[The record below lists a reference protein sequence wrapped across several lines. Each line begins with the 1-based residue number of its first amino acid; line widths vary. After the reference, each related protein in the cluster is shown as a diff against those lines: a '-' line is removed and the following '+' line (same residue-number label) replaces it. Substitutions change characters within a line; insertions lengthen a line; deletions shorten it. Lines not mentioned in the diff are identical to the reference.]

1 MNVQASPTVP
11 HARNT
16 DPSTSHVAAGRVQRF
31 CTTHVD
37 KIVSCLTFHGDK
49 TAAEI
54 AACTGLTV
62 VQIDRR
68 LPELERKG
76 VVCVAKADGAD
87 LVRDGFRV
95 WKAA

>member
-1 MNVQASPTVP
+1 MNALTAVP
-11 HARNT
+11 RARNT

-31 CTTHVD
+31 CTTHID
-37 KIVSCLTFHGDK
+37 KIVSCLVFHGDK

-87 LVRDGFRV
+87 LVRNGFRV
-95 WKAA
+95 WRAA